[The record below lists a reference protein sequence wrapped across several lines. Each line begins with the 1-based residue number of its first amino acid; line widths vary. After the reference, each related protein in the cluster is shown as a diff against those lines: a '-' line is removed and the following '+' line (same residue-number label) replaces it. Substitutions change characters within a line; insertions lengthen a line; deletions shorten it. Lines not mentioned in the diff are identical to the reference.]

1 MNTRES
7 TNKMT
12 MPYIILGAIF
22 LIIGLIGV
30 IFVLFKGHEAAYGV
44 TREVPWGLLIGTYAY
59 FVIISTGLA
68 FIGGLAHTFGI
79 RSFENIGKRIVFL
92 AFFTLLAGFTQ
103 IGMELGHPF
112 RLMIYFLLSPNFK
125 APIVWMGIFYSIE
138 LVILAFELYMVF
150 FPKKFSHTH
159 FKIIGFLALFVGVL
173 ATSNLGFV
181 FGSINA
187 RPFYHGIYF
196 PIFLVVTGIGG
207 GCALLLVV
215 HNLLYKFSI
224 PLRQRESM
232 YALGKLM
239 GICITFAALMVF
251 WKIVSS
257 LFTEPKGAYEAVLTL
272 LFGKFSVN
280 FWLGEVVLT
289 YLLPILLIVLSKAN
303 NVKFISIAGF
313 SYLIGL
319 FFTRYDFIV
328 AGQLPLMREPHWG
341 SGVKALN
348 GLAVYSPSAIEIAVF
363 CLAIG
368 IFTTLYFLS
377 ERYLYNYL
385 ENSH

>member
-1 MNTRES
+1 MNLNTS
-7 TNKMT
+7 KNTLT
-12 MPYIILGAIF
+12 TPYVIIGSIF
-22 LIIGLIGV
+22 LLIGLIGV
-30 IFVLFKGHEAAYGV
+30 LIVLFKGHEASYGV
-44 TREVPWGLLIGTYAY
+44 SREVPWGLLIGSYAY

-68 FIGGLAHTFGI
+68 FIGGLAHTFGVK
-79 RSFENIGKRIVFL
+79 SFEKIGKRIVFL

-112 RLMIYFLLSPNFK
+112 RLMIYFILSPNFS

-138 LVILAFELYMVF
+138 LLILAFELYMVF
-150 FPKKFSHTH
+150 FPHKFSHTH
-159 FKIIGFLALFVGVL
+159 FKIVGFLALFVGVL

-207 GCALLLVV
+207 GCALLIVV
-215 HNLLYKFSI
+215 FNLLYKFSI
-224 PLRQRESM
+224 PSNQQESI

-239 GICITFAALMVF
+239 GLCIAFAVLLLF
-251 WKIVSS
+251 WKIMSS
-257 LFTEPKGAYEAVLTL
+257 LFTEPKGAYEAVSALLT
-272 LFGKFSVN
+272 GKLSLN
-280 FWLGEVVLT
+280 FWLGEIILT
-289 YLLPILLIVLSKAN
+289 YLFPILLIIFSKSQN
-303 NVKFISIAGF
+303 IKMLSIAGF

-328 AGQLPLMREPHWG
+328 AGQLPLMRDAHFG
-341 SGVKALN
+341 SGVKAVR
-348 GLAVYSPSAIEIAVF
+348 GLAVYSPSGVEIAVF

-368 IFTTLYFLS
+368 LFCTLYFLS
-377 ERYLYNYL
+377 ERYLFNYID
-385 ENSH
+385 NS